1 MLLLEALVPR
11 DDSERSWEQ
20 FALDLAAA
28 HRSTIIPAMPA
39 VLTHGDLWAGNL
51 VSQPGGRIT
60 VIDPAVS
67 CTWAEVDLSMLWG
80 CPRPPA
86 ADRFFALYQE
96 LNPSPPG
103 WTDRMPVLHLRELL
117 SCIAEFG
124 PADAAGI
131 SRARDVLAPFYP
143 R

>member
-1 MLLLEALVPR
+1 MSSSPN
-11 DDSERSWEQ
+11 
-20 FALDLAAA
+20 
-28 HRSTIIPAMPA
+28 T
-39 VLTHGDLWAGNL
+39 DLWAGNL

-80 CPRPPA
+80 CPRPRSS
-86 ADRFFALYQE
+86 DRFFALYQE

-117 SCIAEFG
+117 SVIAAFG
-124 PADAAGI
+124 PAAAAHI
-131 SRARDVLAPFYP
+131 NRARDVLTPFYP
-143 R
+143 RSPRPAEGRDRR